1 MTRPT
6 FHAAYTVAK
15 NTFKE
20 SIRDKV
26 LYVVAAFAFLF
37 ITFTLFLGSI
47 SLGEDVHVVRS
58 LGLAGMYLFGLF
70 ITIFLGT
77 ALVYKELERKTL
89 YFILSKPITRGELL
103 VGKFAGLWASVSLS
117 IVGMLLVYLGVVY
130 AGGKVFDTLA
140 VVAVLLQ
147 LFEMAL
153 VIALSLFFSTYARP
167 LAGAVYALL
176 VVYIGHSLGLLV
188 AVAAKSGGFSWYI
201 AQALYYVLPNMEK
214 FNIRDLVLY
223 GAAPSLMNMFFV
235 FLYAS
240 VYVAVLLYVA
250 TALLKR
256 REL

>member
-20 SIRDKV
+20 SIRDRV

-47 SLGEDVHVVRS
+47 SLGENVHVVRS
-58 LGLAGMYLFGLF
+58 LGLAGIYLFGLF

-103 VGKFAGLWASVSLS
+103 VGKFVGLWASVALS
-117 IVGMLLVYLGVVY
+117 VAGMLLVYLGVVY
-130 AGGKVFDTLA
+130 TAGKLFDTLA
-140 VVAVLLQ
+140 IAAVLLQ
-147 LFEMAL
+147 LFEVAL

-188 AVAAKSGGFSWYI
+188 AVAAKSGGFSWYV
-201 AQALYYVLPNMEK
+201 AQALYYLLPNMEK
-214 FNIRDLVLY
+214 FNIRDAVLY
-223 GAAPSLMNMFFV
+223 GTAPSALGV
-235 FLYAS
+235 LLVLLYTT
-240 VYVAVLLYVA
+240 VYTAVLLYAA
-250 TALLKR
+250 TALLKK